1 LRAITPKDF
10 AELVGVIASQ
20 TDATPVHRCLRHV
33 AFHRIDELS
42 GSRSFVNVIGAKH
55 LAASLEQQDGDG
67 GQTVYRNLQAAVQ
80 LATFSANMFRV
91 ANQTKSKMVWENAR
105 LLTNLEDALET
116 VELFREQII
125 KTSTSLHKS
134 EDVHSTATEA
144 IQVAQKEALQAKKE
158 LFKLS
163 SHAYLM
169 SQDLKSTKS
178 KLAEV
183 EDQVVSVNQAL
194 EKADPELEIVQNESH
209 NHRKAFEKLDRSV
222 AAKEVILEQQMQDLQ
237 HAISTAKGEQKRAQ
251 LVQHQADQKEESS
264 PPSHPTV
271 ENLINAAKG
280 MERKEDQLTVEN
292 WIGIVKGTQR
302 KADQLQTEA
311 REAQKEAVR
320 EQEKYT
326 RLQSQLQGESEQA
339 KLLLDEANHEVQR
352 LMVENKTI
360 REQDKEHTAAALDQ
374 AAEQQRRHA
383 MWQAEVQDQAQ
394 RDLTEANKR
403 AQRAVAEKQILVE
416 QQKELQGEVSQARR
430 DFAQANHGSQ
440 LSSIEAMDAREQS
453 KENTGVVLNQP
464 LAQPDQAQSEHLPSQ
479 KNTFQ
484 VQQTNAV
491 FHHNKQVEALQTELN
506 RANLHKFTMQRT
518 IDDLQ
523 SIILNSAGGGPMA
536 PGF

>member
-1 LRAITPKDF
+1 MLWK
-10 AELVGVIASQ
+10 
-20 TDATPVHRCLRHV
+20 
-33 AFHRIDELS
+33 LS
-42 GSRSFVNVIGAKH
+42 NS
-55 LAASLEQQDGDG
+55 
-67 GQTVYRNLQAAVQ
+67 
-80 LATFSANMFRV
+80 
-91 ANQTKSKMVWENAR
+91 
-105 LLTNLEDALET
+105 
-116 VELFREQII
+116 FREQII
-125 KTSTSLHKS
+125 KTSTNLHKS
-134 EDVHSTATEA
+134 EDVHGTATEA

-158 LFKLS
+158 LFKVS

-183 EDQVVSVNQAL
+183 EAQVVSVNQAL
-194 EKADPELEIVQNESH
+194 EKADLELEIVQNESH

-222 AAKEVILEQQMQDLQ
+222 AAKEVILELQMQDLQ

-251 LVQHQADQKEESS
+251 LVRHQADQKEKESS
-264 PPSHPTV
+264 LPSPPTV

-280 MERKEDQLTVEN
+280 MERKADRLTVEHFVN
-292 WIGIVKGTQR
+292 TVKGTQR

-311 REAQKEAVR
+311 SEAQKEAVQ

-326 RLQSQLQGESEQA
+326 RLQSQLRGESKQA
-339 KLLLDEANHEVQR
+339 KCLLDEANHEVQRLMVKNETINHEVQR

-374 AAEQQRRHA
+374 AAEQQGRHA

-394 RDLTEANKR
+394 RDLAEANKM

-440 LSSIEAMDAREQS
+440 LSSLEAMDAREQS

-464 LAQPDQAQSEHLPSQ
+464 LAQLDQAQSEHLPSQ

-484 VQQTNAV
+484 VQQTNAL

>member
-1 LRAITPKDF
+1 MLWK
-10 AELVGVIASQ
+10 
-20 TDATPVHRCLRHV
+20 
-33 AFHRIDELS
+33 LS
-42 GSRSFVNVIGAKH
+42 NS
-55 LAASLEQQDGDG
+55 
-67 GQTVYRNLQAAVQ
+67 
-80 LATFSANMFRV
+80 
-91 ANQTKSKMVWENAR
+91 
-105 LLTNLEDALET
+105 
-116 VELFREQII
+116 FREQII
-125 KTSTSLHKS
+125 KTSTNLHKS
-134 EDVHSTATEA
+134 EDVHGTATEA

-158 LFKLS
+158 LFKVS

-183 EDQVVSVNQAL
+183 EAQVVSVNQAL
-194 EKADPELEIVQNESH
+194 EKADLELEIVQNESH

-222 AAKEVILEQQMQDLQ
+222 AAKEVILELQMQDLQ

-251 LVQHQADQKEESS
+251 LVRHQADQKEKESS
-264 PPSHPTV
+264 LPSPPTV

-280 MERKEDQLTVEN
+280 MERKADRLTVEHFVN
-292 WIGIVKGTQR
+292 TVKGTQR

-311 REAQKEAVR
+311 SEAQKEAVQ

-394 RDLTEANKR
+394 RDLAEANKM

-440 LSSIEAMDAREQS
+440 LSSLEAMDAREQS

-464 LAQPDQAQSEHLPSQ
+464 LAQLDQAQSEHLPSQ

-484 VQQTNAV
+484 VQQTNAL